1 VGLSRSVGLNRS
13 VALDRGE
20 PDRAEPATA
29 GALAVVVLSTLG
41 APADDSL
48 AELLG
53 PVAAGAL
60 RRELLRGARAW
71 AAATAGPAGPGAFEA
86 NSADAAI
93 AALTGHAGPAAF
105 VAPDVPGLD
114 EALAQ
119 ALYDDLADGV
129 GLTFAPAYDAS
140 PFLIAT
146 PTVDA
151 ELLTLACGHREALFT
166 AVAERA
172 ADAERAL
179 AGGGAMPVG
188 MLRSQRRLATAEDA
202 RAVAADPRT
211 PLELGVLLSAG
222 LDVRARR

>member
-1 VGLSRSVGLNRS
+1 MM
-13 VALDRGE
+13 
-20 PDRAEPATA
+20 PASG

-60 RRELLRGARAW
+60 RRELSRSVCRW
-71 AAATAGPAGPGAFEA
+71 AAATAGPDGPGAFEA
-86 NSADAAI
+86 NSADAAL
-93 AALTGHAGPAAF
+93 AALTGHDGPVAF

-114 EALAQ
+114 EALSQ
-119 ALYDDLADGV
+119 ALYGDLADGV
-129 GLTFAPAYDAS
+129 GMTFAPTYDAS

-151 ELLTLACGHREALFT
+151 ELLVLAGRRDTGQRDTGQRDAMFA
-166 AVAERA
+166 AVAARNV
-172 ADAERAL
+172 
-179 AGGGAMPVG
+179 PIG
-188 MLRSQRRLATAEDA
+188 MLRSERRLATAADA
-202 RAVAADPRT
+202 RAAAADPRT
-211 PLELGVLLSAG
+211 PLELGVLLAAG